1 MQRESQPKGIARR
14 ERSLQMHARHVSQLE
29 MITGEKHA
37 VVCTTMQDYLA
48 WKWIQCIVESVKML
62 ARRPASR
69 LFVIRVKRL
78 DISTGLN
85 FPSLSEI
92 RVLNDWEAMVE

>member
-1 MQRESQPKGIARR
+1 
-14 ERSLQMHARHVSQLE
+14 
-29 MITGEKHA
+29 
-37 VVCTTMQDYLA
+37 MQDYLA

-69 LFVIRVKRL
+69 LFVILVKRL